1 MKKVL
6 AWILVW
12 ALTLPM
18 VFTVPVFATED
29 VTVYSIYDA
38 FTAEYAAGDE
48 NGTFNDGD
56 HIWTIGYFDPAVGTV
71 TPYPCFGRGSA
82 NASVDTKTW
91 GMTWRSG
98 YENVAV
104 DYTNTS
110 TVYGSM
116 GVSPSRISA
125 GFTPGMSGAHYYPTA
140 VFTAPEAGM
149 YVFDGAFYRGGTA
162 TRQDGHLLKVVKRG
176 ADGILT
182 NIWPSGAGLT
192 SSDGTSGWAKANYG
206 LDTPIPWTAV
216 TLSAGEQLLLMI
228 DRNINQYSDEYS
240 IRFFDIEK
248 VTTIPNY
255 EKASYTVSYYSDET
269 LSDRNIL
276 DLSLPHV
283 GGTVTYA
290 SDDESILAPTDEAG
304 VFEILGASNHG
315 GVYSSPFATPVT
327 VTATHTASDGTE
339 TVRETKVH
347 TFAYA
352 VEEQTETDFVLDS
365 FADIALDGNGVW
377 TIMHEYTSALT
388 TSLSNYLETP
398 VEVRNNGSTEYY
410 QFKTASGSTFRP
422 YNNEIFAAN
431 GQSVVMAFTIPY
443 EGYWSIPSANIVCTS
458 GGKTEAR
465 PNWDGV
471 NAAIRTDDELLW
483 PNGDYNAFSYV
494 EAQTTVATPAI
505 NNKLFEAG
513 ERIYFV
519 LNCGAN
525 SNGDA
530 ASWKPAMKFVAPI
543 PEEVE
548 PLPVYSIWDAFTY
561 DYAEGDENG
570 TFNDGEHIWTI
581 GAYNGTQNTLTPY
594 TCFGLPSVGKNIAS
608 EAAWGMTWKDG
619 YSGTVVNISE
629 SAIPYY
635 GTMGVSKTHATTG
648 FTAGFVTPE
657 HNSPAAVFKAPRTG
671 LYLFNGSMRRTS
683 FATNQDGHLVKVA
696 KKAKDGTVT
705 SIWPGNPGLTAADG
719 TTGWKKANY
728 GTDTEIPLTSV
739 ALTEGDQLLLIVDR
753 NGNQYSDEYCINDF
767 KVECV
772 DTIAGYQSDF
782 TLLTHYEDEA
792 FADRNVADFS
802 VLTITD
808 AAATEIYTSSNEAVL
823 KPHADQS
830 GKFDIVGAS
839 HTGGTFA
846 QNALPTPVTITATF
860 TPTIGIGTTVKTTTA
875 HVMSYTASP
884 TDTTF
889 TLDGASDLAMDGT
902 GYWRAMYEPRAALS
916 EKGTEYRP
924 MFIRFYRP
932 DTVWEY
938 PCYFTELGSRYRFNT
953 ASLVPIMSEN
963 IVLAFTVPY
972 SGYWDIP
979 ATDVTCNTTIK
990 EGWDGVNVAIRTDE
1004 KVLWPENGDFNDF
1017 YYIAPKT
1024 TVQSPAQTL
1033 YLEMGTHLYFVV
1045 SAGDSQH
1052 GDGMSWKP
1060 TVSYNTTLNEAPEE
1074 GADPIGDYEKAEY
1087 YLHYYTK
1094 ADSASQNIVD
1104 LSLPVTPGIPGS
1116 IRYTSSNETVLK
1128 PVDETSGKFKIL
1140 TYTYSGGATK
1150 NFPEPLTVCATFT
1163 ELDGTETV
1171 KTTAVQTMPY
1181 DVGMT
1186 DIAYELSGIRNIK
1199 VENEGVWQIYYENTV
1214 DLTAT
1219 GTTYQKL
1226 PSSLYTTP
1234 DGYKY
1239 FRFYDASDIQYRPD
1253 NTFMRPSATENLVL
1267 AFVAPKDGR
1276 YNIPSAT
1283 ITPYNMNATDDIAY
1297 AIRTESKTL
1306 IPKNGA
1312 YNDFITV
1319 TGTTAF
1325 ETQATEV
1332 SLKKGEKVYFVL
1344 NAGAVSA
1351 RNNVYYKPKVTVNPS
1366 AYEPNPYA
1374 LTAYENVAPINVLS
1388 DYGTEHLD
1396 SLQASVMQVEATVTV
1411 TGNSSGTAAGI
1422 ADAASDRD
1430 PVTATVFNTDGTVT
1444 ATFDTARKL
1453 EDMTMFLSAK
1463 KGVGSTYCIEF
1474 YYSENGT
1481 DFHHFY
1487 TATNTEVL
1495 GKNFDQAYPLIRL
1508 SDFGDKLP
1516 AVKAVRAKIILDGFF
1531 DNTITVSEWDIN
1543 TQTDSEA
1550 VLASRAAAA
1559 KILRLPSIFA
1569 SGMILQRDKDIKIS
1583 GFGGTESVIVT
1594 LKDASGKTVSTAT
1607 VPVTDSAWSAVL
1619 PPQKGGHDK
1628 FSITVTDTTDAQNT
1642 LTIDNI
1648 LFGDLWLMGGQSN
1661 MSFGMQ
1667 MIDTYTED
1675 KNAANFDEIRC
1686 FMQTEIGSMQ
1696 LQTNPLG
1703 GNWSPAIGSKIAGW
1717 SAVGYHYAKTLY
1729 EGLDKE
1735 IPIGI
1740 LKTSIGA
1747 TGAESW
1753 LSEEALTQDDLFAG
1767 LNDFRV
1773 HISDSKIDYYERRA
1787 VAGFNAM
1794 THPLTQLNV
1803 KGAIWYQGEG
1813 NTGDFSAAIYET
1825 LLRRVIACWREEFN
1839 DQHLPFH
1846 VVQLSALETTGG
1858 WMEIRE
1864 AQLQVALSDPNVA
1877 LAVSIDVGNKIDI
1890 HPTNKR
1896 PVGQRLGAAALY
1908 ETYGKNIPHS
1918 GPIFE
1923 SATKTENGLI
1933 LTFTETDGGLVAK
1946 DSTTLNGFELSAD
1959 GVTYTAATAKI
1970 VGDTVVVTGVADAA
1984 YVRYGWDHWFEPA
1997 LNFYNGA
2004 GFPASPFRAKAETAT
2019 YTQPTVTRE
2028 NGEIVISGSVVNN
2041 GSALM
2046 QPAIIVL
2053 ETETDGS
2060 QTLREVLNPAAAL
2073 YETNEYQLTLTD
2085 NGKPL
2090 RILFWENLNNLNP
2103 LCAPIIQ

>member
-6 AWILVW
+6 AWMLVW
-12 ALTLPM
+12 AMTLPM

-38 FTAEYAAGDE
+38 FTEAYATGDE
-48 NGTFNDGD
+48 EGTFNDGD
-56 HIWTIGYFDPAVGTV
+56 HIWTIGYFDPQNQTV
-71 TPYPCFGRGSA
+71 TPYTHFGRS
-82 NASVDTKTW
+82 STSTTVDSKTW
-91 GMTWRSG
+91 GTRWRSG
-98 YENVAV
+98 YEDAAV
-104 DYTNTS
+104 DYATTS
-110 TVYGSM
+110 VLYGSM
-116 GVSPSRISA
+116 GVSASRTSC
-125 GFTPGMSGAHYYPTA
+125 GFTPGMESDAHYYPTA
-140 VFTAPEAGM
+140 VFKAPEAGL

-162 TRQDGHLLKVVKRG
+162 TRQDGHLLRVMKRTVAG
-176 ADGILT
+176 ALT
-182 NIWPSGAGLT
+182 NVWPQGNDA
-192 SSDGTSGWAKANYG
+192 WAKAQYG
-206 LDTPIPWTAV
+206 LDTTIPWTAV
-216 TLSAGEQLLLMI
+216 ELAKDDQLLLMV
-228 DRNINQYSDEYS
+228 DRNGNQHADEYS
-240 IRFFDIEK
+240 IRFFDIEQ
-248 VTTIPNY
+248 VSGIPTY
-255 EKASYTVSYYSDET
+255 EKSLYTVSYSADAE
-269 LSDRNIL
+269 NII
-276 DLSLPHV
+276 DLSLPHLD
-283 GGTVTYA
+283 GTVVYES
-290 SDDESILAPTDEAG
+290 SDEDLLAPMTDG
-304 VFEILGASNHG
+304 TFEILGASNHG
-315 GVYSSPFATPVT
+315 GVYSSPFSTPVT
-327 VTATHTASDGTE
+327 VTATHTDLNGNE
-339 TVRETKVH
+339 TVRQTTVH
-347 TFAYA
+347 TLAYTVA
-352 VEEQTETDFVLDS
+352 DQTETDFVLDS
-365 FADIALDGNGVW
+365 FADISVDGNGVW
-377 TIMHEYTSALT
+377 EVLHEHTTALT
-388 TSLSNYLETP
+388 ETYTNYLKTP
-398 VEVRNNGSTEYY
+398 LAIRNNGSSEYY
-410 QFKTASGSTFRP
+410 QYITAAGSTYRP
-422 YNNEIFAAN
+422 YNSEIFAAN
-431 GQSVVMAFTIPY
+431 NQNVVLAFTVPY
-443 EGYWSIPSANIVCTS
+443 EGYWSIPSSDIVCTS
-458 GGKTEAR
+458 GGKSDAH

-471 NAAIRTDDELLW
+471 YAAIRTEDQVLW
-483 PNGDYNAFSYV
+483 PASTAYNNYQYV
-494 EAQTTVATPAI
+494 EAKTTVSTTAI
-505 NNKLFEAG
+505 QNLLLEAG
-513 ERIYFV
+513 DKIYFV
-519 LNCGAN
+519 LNPGAN
-525 SNGDA
+525 SYGDA
-530 ASWKPAMKFVAPI
+530 SSWKPAMKFVAPI

-561 DYAEGDENG
+561 EYAEGDEDG
-570 TFNDGEHIWTI
+570 TYNDGEHLWTI

-594 TCFGLPSVGKNIAS
+594 TCFGLSAVGKDISSNAS
-608 EAAWGMTWKDG
+608 WGMSWKDG
-619 YSGTVVNISE
+619 YIGTVVNVSE
-629 SAIPYY
+629 SAQPYY
-635 GTMGVSKTHATTG
+635 GTIGVSKTHSATG

-657 HNSPAAVFKAPRTG
+657 HHSPAAVFKAPRTG
-671 LYLFNGSMRRTS
+671 LYLFNGSMRRLST
-683 FATNQDGHLVKVA
+683 ATNQDGHLVKVA

-705 SIWPGNPGLTAADG
+705 GIWPEAGLTAADG

-728 GTDTEIPLTSV
+728 GTDTIIPLTSV
-739 ALTEGDQLLLIVDR
+739 ALTEGDQLMLIIDR

-782 TLLTHYEDEA
+782 TLLTHYGDEA

-802 VLTITD
+802 VLTNPYAQGTV
-808 AAATEIYTSSNEAVL
+808 TYTSSNESVL

-860 TPTIGIGTTVKTTTA
+860 TPTIGTETTVKTTTA

-889 TLDGASDLAMDGT
+889 TLDGASDLAMDGK
-902 GYWRAMYEPRAALS
+902 GYWRALYEKRTDLNATGTTYQPMFVKFYEP
-916 EKGTEYRP
+916 
-924 MFIRFYRP
+924 
-932 DTVWEY
+932 DTTWQY
-938 PCYFTELGSRYRFNT
+938 PCYFTEAGSRYRFNN

-963 IVLAFTVPY
+963 IVLSFTIPY
-972 SGYWDIP
+972 SGYWDLP
-979 ATDVTCNTTIK
+979 ATDVVCSTTVK
-990 EGWDGVNVAIRTDE
+990 EGWDGVKVAIRTDE
-1004 KVLWPENGDFNDF
+1004 KVLWPDDGDFDDF
-1017 YYIAPKT
+1017 YYVAPQT
-1024 TVQSPAQTL
+1024 TVSSPAKTL

-1074 GADPIGDYEKAEY
+1074 GAEPIGDYEKAEY

-1094 ADSASQNIVD
+1094 ADAASQNIVD
-1104 LSLPVTPGIPGS
+1104 LSLPITPGIPGS
-1116 IRYTSSNETVLK
+1116 IRYTSSDETVLK
-1128 PVDETSGKFKIL
+1128 PVDETSGKFKVL

-1171 KTTAVQTMPY
+1171 KTTAVQVMPY
-1181 DVGMT
+1181 DVGEN

-1219 GTTYQKL
+1219 GTTYQQV

-1234 DGYKY
+1234 DGYRY

-1253 NTFMRPSATENLVL
+1253 NIYMRPSATENLVL

-1276 YNIPSAT
+1276 YIIPSAT

-1319 TGTTAF
+1319 TGNTAF
-1325 ETQATEV
+1325 ETQATEI

-1430 PVTATVFNTDGTVT
+1430 PVTATVFSSDGTVT

-1463 KGVGSTYCIEF
+1463 KGVGSTYCIEL

-1531 DNTITVSEWDIN
+1531 DNTVTVSEWDIN

-1583 GFGGTESVIVT
+1583 GFGGTEAVTVT

-1703 GNWSPAIGSKIAGW
+1703 GKWSPAIGSNIAGW

-1767 LNDFRV
+1767 LNDFRD
-1773 HISDSKIDYYERRA
+1773 HIRDSKIDYYERRA

-1839 DQHLPFH
+1839 DARMPFH

-1864 AQLQVALSDPNVA
+1864 AQLQVALTDPNVA

-1959 GVTYTAATAKI
+1959 GLTYTAATAKI
-1970 VGDTVVVTGVADAA
+1970 VGDTVVVTGVADAT

-2028 NGEIVISGSVVNN
+2028 QGKIVVSGSVANY

-2090 RILFWENLNNLNP
+2090 RILFWESLNNLKP